1 MTTFK
6 RALLGAVLLASLGAC
21 SRSNSPDGAAG
32 GNGSNGGTPASELS
46 LKATTALPPGQSGLF
61 NAVGQA
67 LGLATGNPADYGA
80 HVDDQRAMYWNFE
93 SKPGALGTKPGT
105 AEIPKAGVEIYRDS
119 YGVPIIYAPNVRD
132 LWFGVGYAVAHDRLF
147 LMDAVRRMGRGTF
160 SELTGCGGVAGDI
173 ATRTTTYTAAE
184 YQAMFDGLTPD
195 AKDAVLGYVDGANAL
210 RSKALTDPT
219 ILPAEYALLT
229 STPEPFTVTD
239 VLAAGVYITRFVASE
254 GGNEFLNIKMLQ
266 QLQAEYGSATAAKQA
281 FQDMVWLE
289 DPKAVAS
296 IPAST
301 AKFSNQKSP
310 SSGTRETVFNTMADW
325 AMGLPDTVWK
335 GTGTGHAPLPSPCSE
350 LGAIA
355 GAVPAISLDRGASEV
370 MAKPFQKAKKATAE
384 ALRKAA
390 ATKKVMHDVV
400 KALLDLRAHLHG
412 GSMAYA
418 IGNTRTRDGGTLMVS
433 GPQLGYSYPL
443 LLVEYEIHSGDY
455 HARGSSVPGLPVV
468 GIGYNNDIAWGLTT
482 GYSKTIDSFI
492 ESTCS
497 TAQQSAGTC
506 QADQYFHKG
515 VWKDMACR
523 NETINFRS
531 SASGIPVG
539 PAAFNTNAKICRTVH
554 GPVVARDDTRGLAR
568 SLQFAMWQREIES
581 IEGIREWNK
590 AKSFADFVSGTR
602 KLTWNENVT
611 VATRDGNIAY
621 YHPGLFPRRSG
632 DTDMRLPSPG
642 TGEYDMGSNL
652 SFNELPHVVNP
663 PEGFVANWN
672 NKPAFGWLDGE
683 GLGNTSRPGGAGQR
697 VTSILDKLA
706 TRSDWSFDDL
716 KEIDRH
722 HGIRDHRAREYL
734 PVLQTFRTANAATLS
749 DVQKA
754 ALDTMLTWNGD
765 AFGPDFNIANESV
778 QDGPGATIFGVYVD
792 AIREELFASLKS
804 RVIDSGVPDP
814 DPNNPNA
821 EAGLTVFGRVAGVG
835 SHVFDQ
841 SVMDNLILRII
852 KPSSSGLA
860 VRRDYTGGRSR
871 DVILQAAL
879 DRTLQTLAAQ
889 YNGNVAMTVA
899 DLPKSMRVHPR
910 SKLCSLS
917 GVIGPGS
924 DTVPGT
930 SCVTMPYEDRGSW
943 VHYAGYEKIP

>member
-1 MTTFK
+1 MNTLK
-6 RALLGAVLLASLGAC
+6 RTLLLTALLASLGAC
-21 SRSNSPDGAAG
+21 SRSEGVNGGGA
-32 GNGSNGGTPASELS
+32 GSCGGTPASELA
-46 LKATTALPPGQSGLF
+46 LKAETALPPGQSGLF

-67 LGLATGNPADYGA
+67 LGLVTGNPGDYGA
-80 HVDDQRAMYWNFE
+80 HVDDQRAMYWNFQ
-93 SKPGALGTKPGT
+93 SKPGVLGTKPGT
-105 AEIPKAGVEIYRDS
+105 AEVPKAGVEIYRDS

-132 LWFGVGYAVAHDRLF
+132 LWFGVGYAIAHDRLF

-160 SELTGCGGVAGDI
+160 AELTGCGGVAGDI
-173 ATRTTTYTAAE
+173 ATRTTTYTEEE
-184 YQAMFDGLTPD
+184 YLAIFNGLSQD
-195 AKDAVLGYVDGANAL
+195 AKDAVQGYVDGANAL
-210 RSKALTDPT
+210 RTKALTDPT

-229 STPEPFTVTD
+229 SIPEPFSVTD

-266 QLQAEYGSATAAKQA
+266 QLQAEYGSASAAKQA

-289 DPKAVAS
+289 DPKAVAT

-301 AKFSNQKSP
+301 AKFSNQNAA
-310 SSGTRETVFNTMADW
+310 SSGTRETVFNNMADW
-325 AMGLPDTVWK
+325 AMALPDTVWK
-335 GTGTGHAPLPSPCSE
+335 GDGTGHAAMPSPCAE
-350 LGAIA
+350 LGTIT
-355 GAVPAISLDRGASEV
+355 GAVSLDRGASEV
-370 MAKPFQKAKKATAE
+370 ISKPAMQVKKATAQAAK

-390 ATKKVMHDVV
+390 AAQKVVKDVV
-400 KALLDLRAHLHG
+400 KALIDLRAHLHG

-418 IGNTRTRDGGTLMVS
+418 IGSSRTRDGGTLMVS

-492 ESTCS
+492 ETICS

-506 QADQYFHKG
+506 EADQYFHKG
-515 VWKDMACR
+515 VWKDMSCR
-523 NETINFRS
+523 SETVNFRV
-531 SASGIPVG
+531 SASGIP
-539 PAAFNTNAKICRTVH
+539 AAPPLFNTTKKICRTVH
-554 GPVVARDDTRGLAR
+554 GPVVARDDVRGLAR
-568 SLQFAMWQREIES
+568 SLQFAMWQREIDT

-590 AKSFADFVSGTR
+590 AKSFKDFVEGTR

-611 VATRDGNIAY
+611 VATRDGHIAY

-642 TGEYDMGSNL
+642 TGEYDFGSNL
-652 SFNELPHVVNP
+652 SFKELPHVVDP
-663 PEGFVANWN
+663 PEGYVANWN
-672 NKPAFGWLDGE
+672 TKPAFGWLDGE

-722 HGIRDHRAREYL
+722 HGIHDHRAREYL
-734 PVLQTFRTANAATLS
+734 PLLKAFRSANAATLS

-754 ALDTMLTWNGD
+754 ALDTMLAWNGD
-765 AFGPDFNIANESV
+765 AFGPDYDITNESV
-778 QDGPGATIFGVYVD
+778 KDGPGATIFGVFVD
-792 AIREELFASLKS
+792 SAREELFATLKDN
-804 RVIDSGVPDP
+804 VIDSGVPDP

-821 EAGLTVFGRVAGVG
+821 EAGLTVFGRVSGVG

-841 SVMDNLILRII
+841 SVMDNLILRIL
-852 KPSSSGLA
+852 KPSTSGLA

-871 DVILQAAL
+871 DVILRAAL
-879 DRTLQTLAAQ
+879 DRTLQTLSKQ
-889 YNGNVAMTVA
+889 YNGNVAMTAA
-899 DLPKSMRVHPR
+899 DLPKSTRIHPR

-924 DTVPGT
+924 DTIPGT

-943 VHYAGYEKIP
+943 VHHAGYEKP

>member
-1 MTTFK
+1 M
-6 RALLGAVLLASLGAC
+6 LATLGAC
-21 SRSNSPDGAAG
+21 SRSQGVDGASG
-32 GNGSNGGTPASELS
+32 GSSGGTPASQLA
-46 LKATTALPPGQSGLF
+46 LKAETALPPGQSGLF
-61 NAVGQA
+61 NATGQA

-80 HVDDQRAMYWNFE
+80 HVDDQRAMYWSFQ

-105 AEIPKAGVEIYRDS
+105 PEVPKAGVEIYRDS

-132 LWFGVGYAVAHDRLF
+132 LWFGVGYAIAHDRLF

-160 SELTGCGGVAGDI
+160 AELTGCGGVAGDI
-173 ATRTTTYTAAE
+173 ATRTTTYTQAE
-184 YQAMFDGLTPD
+184 YQAMYDGLSQD
-195 AKDAVLGYVDGANAL
+195 AKDAVQGYVDGANAL
-210 RSKALTDPT
+210 RTKALTDPT

-229 STPEPFTVTD
+229 STPEAFTVTD

-266 QLQAEYGSATAAKQA
+266 QLEAEYGSRSAAKQA

-289 DPKAVAS
+289 DPKAVTT

-301 AKFSNQKSP
+301 ARFSNQNAP
-310 SSGTRETVFNTMADW
+310 SNGTREDVFNSRVDW
-325 AMGLPDTVWK
+325 AMGLPDTIWK
-335 GTGTGHAPLPSPCSE
+335 GSGTGSAPLPSPCSE
-350 LGAIA
+350 IGTIA
-355 GAVPAISLDRGASEV
+355 GSIPAISLDRGASEV
-370 MAKPFQKAKKATAE
+370 ISKPVMQAKKTAAK

-390 ATKKVMHDVV
+390 AVQKVVQDVV

-418 IGNTRTRDGGTLMVS
+418 IGNSRTRDGGTLMVS

-455 HARGSSVPGLPVV
+455 NARGSSVPGLPVV
-468 GIGYNNDIAWGLTT
+468 GIGYNENIAWGLTT

-492 ESTCS
+492 ETICS
-497 TAQQSAGTC
+497 TQQQNAGTC
-506 QADQYFHKG
+506 KADQYFHKG
-515 VWKDMACR
+515 TWKDMSCR
-523 NETINFRS
+523 NETVNFRT
-531 SASGIPVG
+531 SAKGIPAG
-539 PAAFNTNAKICRTVH
+539 PAVFNTTAKICRTVH
-554 GPVVARDDTRGLAR
+554 GPVVARDDALGLAR
-568 SLQFAMWQREIES
+568 SLQFAMWQREIGT

-590 AKSFADFVSGTR
+590 AKSFADFVNGAK

-611 VATRDGNIAY
+611 VATRDGHIAY

-642 TGEYDMGSNL
+642 TGAYDFGSNL
-652 SFNELPHVVNP
+652 SFNELPHVVDP
-663 PEGFVANWN
+663 PEGYVANWN
-672 NKPAFGWLDGE
+672 TKPAFGWLDGE

-722 HGIRDHRAREYL
+722 HGIHDHRAREYL
-734 PVLQTFRTANAATLS
+734 PVLQSFRTANDATLS

-754 ALDTMLTWNGD
+754 ALDLMLSWNGD
-765 AFGPDFNIANESV
+765 AFGPDFSITNESV
-778 QDGPGATIFGVYVD
+778 KDSPAATVFGAFVD
-792 AIREELFASLKS
+792 AIREELFASLKN
-804 RVIDSGVPDP
+804 RIIDSGVQDP

-821 EAGLTVFGRVAGVG
+821 AAGLTVFGRVSGVG

-841 SVMDNLILRII
+841 SVMDNLILRIL
-852 KPSSSGLA
+852 KPSTSGLA
-860 VRRDYTGGRSR
+860 VRRDYTGGRSS
-871 DVILQAAL
+871 DVVLKAAL
-879 DRTLQTLAAQ
+879 DRALASLSTQ
-889 YNGNVAMTVA
+889 YNSNAAMTAA
-899 DLPKSMRVHPR
+899 DLPKCTRVHPR

-924 DTVPGT
+924 NTVPGT

-943 VHYAGYEKIP
+943 VHHAGYEKP